1 MFVIVAFMMPQTIN
15 QIRTVVSYTMKRLIT
30 ASRNGLEVFLLQ
42 LSGLNILDVI
52 VKFIIKTFD
61 FGCYF
66 FNHAIKY
73 N

>member
-1 MFVIVAFMMPQTIN
+1 MFVIVVFMPQTIN
-15 QIRTVVSYTMKRLIT
+15 QIQTVVSYSMKRLIT
-30 ASRNGLEVFLLQ
+30 TSQNGLGVFLLQ